1 MYMNGYIYRQVYI
14 YIRIMKNKHEFISTV
29 LNILR
34 FIIEFNNVL
43 KEERERMEK
52 IDANNKIC
60 YVIFFLNI
68 NWYMIF
74 SICSLKLTF
83 KKIKKEILIIFERN
97 YFIWKK

>member
-52 IDANNKIC
+52 IDA
-60 YVIFFLNI
+60 
-68 NWYMIF
+68 
-74 SICSLKLTF
+74 
-83 KKIKKEILIIFERN
+83 
-97 YFIWKK
+97 